1 MKKISLFLV
10 TILLIAMSA
19 IPTMAKTKKTINTTK
34 TVSVSN
40 ADKELK
46 LLNTELDKAN
56 KSLMKKMR
64 KLDKAEAKLAKTKKE
79 YNKTKKAKF
88 SKKKLNKKK
97 IAYYK
102 AKDNALIAR
111 QQVQRQRNSIK
122 ALEEKIQNYINAKNV
137 SEEAECRKTA

>member
-1 MKKISLFLV
+1 MKKITLFLV

-34 TVSVSN
+34 TASVSK
-40 ADKELK
+40 AGQELK

-56 KSLMKKMR
+56 KSLLKKMR
-64 KLDKAEAKLAKTKKE
+64 KLDKAEAKLVKTKKE
-79 YNKTKKAKF
+79 YSKAKKARF
-88 SKKKLNKKK
+88 PKKKLNKKK

-111 QQVQRQRNSIK
+111 QQVERQRNDIEV
-122 ALEEKIQNYINAKNV
+122 LEEKIQNYINAKKA